1 MDRKIETSKDP
12 KIAFDPFVAFKPL
25 SLAGWMGTAW
35 FERVA
40 ELGSKVTSFV
50 AERIKEDVKTQHAL
64 LHCRSLPE
72 VQQVQAEFLQTA
84 FDQYRAETGKL
95 IKMTGTMA
103 VGDPD
108 KDHTCV

>member
-1 MDRKIETSKDP
+1 MNQKNEASKKSQD
-12 KIAFDPFVAFKPL
+12 AVDPFVAFKSL
-25 SLAGWMGTAW
+25 SPAAWMGPAW
-35 FERVA
+35 FERVRD
-40 ELGSKVTSFV
+40 LGNEVSLFV

-64 LHCRSLPE
+64 LHCKSLPE
-72 VQQVQAEFLQTA
+72 VQQVQAEFLQRA

-95 IKMTGTMA
+95 IKMTGTTA